1 MSAMQDY
8 YYWSFIHAV
17 QHKKEYSL
25 IHTNH
30 DGTEVWFDYNRRGE
44 KTTFR
49 VALKTFS
56 WENDLQK
63 DQVLALER
71 AEGLRKQRFQR
82 RMTFHNIYIM
92 DFEPLQYDGNEQKNL
107 RLKKMKV
114 KVERYVGEQV
124 YKMESLFSLLDLAA
138 PNVERYSEEELFHQA
153 HQIRYEVLSKIDAE
167 RKEEEKL
174 FQYGKPFFTY
184 IFLAAQ
190 ILMFLFLEWKG
201 SSEDPL
207 TLIEYGAKY
216 NPLILEGEWW
226 RFFMPIIIHIGVF
239 HLLMNSLALYYLGT
253 LVERMYGNARFLFI
267 YILAGF
273 AGVLGSFVWT
283 SNLSAGA
290 SGAIFGCFGALLF
303 LARTNPRVFFRTIGY
318 NVLALI
324 VINLIFGLVVPG
336 IDNAGHI
343 GGLIGGFLAASIV
356 SLPKK
361 PKLYVQIPALVST
374 ILLVMGLL
382 YYGFYVRTTTSDEP
396 YALSLANEYI
406 EQKEYEVAIKSL
418 DSFVER
424 DTNNALIYYLRG
436 YAYAQLKEYER
447 AEQDLRESVRFN
459 SNFHEGYYYLALLNA
474 ELNHIDEAKD
484 NVEKALAIEPANK
497 KYQNL
502 QRKLNG

>member
-8 YYWSFIHAV
+8 YYWSLVHAV
-17 QHKKEYSL
+17 QHNKECSI
-25 IHTNH
+25 IHTNR
-30 DGTEVWFDYNRRGE
+30 DGTEVWFDCKVNGE

-49 VALKTFS
+49 VARKSFS

-63 DQVLALER
+63 DQVLAFER

-82 RMTFHNIYIM
+82 RMIFHNIYII
-92 DFEPLQYDGNEQKNL
+92 DFEPLQYDGREQKDL
-107 RLKKMKV
+107 QLKKV
-114 KVERYVGEQV
+114 KVKLERYVGEQV
-124 YKMESLFSLLDLAA
+124 YEIESLFSHLDLAV
-138 PNVERYSEEELFHQA
+138 PNVEGYSEEQFLHQA
-153 HQIRYEVLSKIDAE
+153 HQIRYEVLSQMNTE
-167 RKEEEKL
+167 RKEEERL

-184 IFLAAQ
+184 IFLVAQ

-226 RFFMPIIIHIGVF
+226 RFFTPIIIHIGVF

-253 LVERMYGNARFLFI
+253 LVERMYGSARFLFI
-267 YILAGF
+267 YIAAGF

-343 GGLIGGFLAASIV
+343 GGLVGGFLAASIV

-361 PKLYVQIPALVST
+361 PKLYVQIPAFVST
-374 ILLVMGLL
+374 VLLVLGLL
-382 YYGFYVRTTTSDEP
+382 YYGFSIRTTTADEP
-396 YALSLANEYI
+396 YALSLASEYI
-406 EQKEYEVAIKSL
+406 KQKKYEVAIKSL

-436 YAYAQLKEYER
+436 YAYTELKEYER
-447 AEQDLRESVRFN
+447 AEQELKESVRLD

-474 ELNHIDEAKD
+474 ELNHVDEAKE
-484 NVEKALAIEPANK
+484 NVEKALEIEPANK
-497 KYQNL
+497 EYQYL
-502 QRKLNG
+502 QRKLN